1 MHVTKVCVI
10 NSSIEVKNKV
20 SNFYVT
26 HVVEVVVVV
35 AAVAKKL
42 FFVSIYAS
50 ITTLVCIKYIKAC
63 VHSQKNLANY
73 VEFEYICIYLVLL

>member
-1 MHVTKVCVI
+1 MPYHYLLMHVTKVCVI

-26 HVVEVVVVV
+26 HVIEVVVV

-42 FFVSIYAS
+42 F
-50 ITTLVCIKYIKAC
+50 
-63 VHSQKNLANY
+63 
-73 VEFEYICIYLVLL
+73 VL